1 MEFAIPRG
9 GDLRSPAG
17 ERSSPLRS
25 ENVYINKAGDQ
36 GSPLRLRWNVAGRK
50 ALPYVARAIEGNGQP
65 RANKNHLTVSPPPT
79 YIDNEGK
86 IPLKGG
92 HDMKDTDLVK
102 QQNDYIAPPKTLA
115 LIGSAT
121 YATKARDALANAAIR
136 AQIIKHSASRA
147 HGGCIYGV
155 VFASHQRPN
164 VAFVLDRAGI
174 FVREYLEYKA

>member
-1 MEFAIPRG
+1 MIAPTVAVERG
-9 GDLRSPAG
+9 RTQGPALRGAG
-17 ERSSPLRS
+17 YRGQRSATC
-25 ENVYINKAGDQ
+25 KH
-36 GSPLRLRWNVAGRK
+36 
-50 ALPYVARAIEGNGQP
+50 
-65 RANKNHLTVSPPPT
+65 KNHLTVSPPPT

-102 QQNDYIAPPKTLA
+102 QQNDYIAPQKTLA